1 MAKKKQPA
9 ASAANEA
16 NRPYNLAGR
25 QADDQ
30 GLEDRL
36 FVRMPPLMLAEIKML
51 ADIEGRPVANMA
63 RHLIE
68 VGLRQRREL
77 HEAELKP
84 RMDNYIRSMR
94 VLERK

>member
-9 ASAANEA
+9 ASAANETK
-16 NRPYNLAGR
+16 RPYNLAGR

-30 GLEDRL
+30 ALEDRL
-36 FVRMPPLMLAEIKML
+36 FVRMPPLMLAEVKIL

-68 VGLRQRREL
+68 VGLRHRREL
-77 HEAELKP
+77 HAAELKP
-84 RMDNYIRSMR
+84 RMDEQLRIWR
-94 VLERK
+94 ERK

>member
-9 ASAANEA
+9 GLAGVVANP
-16 NRPYNLAGR
+16 PYSLAGR
-25 QADDQ
+25 QADDR

-36 FVRMPPLMLAEIKML
+36 FVRMPPLMLAEVKIL

-68 VGLRQRREL
+68 AGLRQRREL
-77 HEAELKP
+77 HAAELKP
-84 RMDNYIRSMR
+84 RMDEHIRIIR
-94 VLERK
+94 AAERK